1 MTLKDIQKQESIFQ
15 MFDSVESKLRNE
27 ILDVFEINRIVN
39 SQTKGDEQEIGGEEK
54 GGEEE
59 EGTPDGCCAFMHD
72 LKI

>member
-39 SQTKGDEQEIGGEEK
+39 CQTKGDEQEIG
-54 GGEEE
+54 
-59 EGTPDGCCAFMHD
+59 D
-72 LKI
+72 